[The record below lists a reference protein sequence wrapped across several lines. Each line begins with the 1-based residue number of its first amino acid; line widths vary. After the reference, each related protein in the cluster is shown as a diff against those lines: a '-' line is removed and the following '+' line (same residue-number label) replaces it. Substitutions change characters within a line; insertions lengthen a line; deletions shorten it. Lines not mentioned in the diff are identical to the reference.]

1 VKFAKFSFVVVLI
14 KIFVCSCVAQ
24 TTVPSNARTDPMVS
38 VHELPLPPKAEH
50 AVAVGTRL
58 LLKGDAEGS
67 LAYFLK
73 ARDEAPLSFRPYH
86 NLGLAYY
93 NLNQLDAAEENFEKS
108 IDFTNGKFAPSI
120 FGMAMVLYRKSAFQ
134 SAENLTLQGLLLQ
147 PGSGVG
153 RYCLGLTRF
162 SEGRLHEAEASA
174 REALALDPD
183 ETDAHV
189 LLARIHERQHAPSAQ
204 LKEAEAYLKAAPN
217 GALRESANE
226 LAQRARET
234 LGTQAKWAVVGRD

>member
-1 VKFAKFSFVVVLI
+1 VKFVKLNFVAVLST
-14 KIFVCSCVAQ
+14 IFVCSCVAQ
-24 TTVPSNARTDPMVS
+24 TAVPSNARPDSMVS
-38 VHELPLPPKAEH
+38 VHELPLPPKAER
-50 AVAVGTRL
+50 AFAVGARL
-58 LLKGDAEGS
+58 LLRGDAEGS

-93 NLNQLDAAEENFEKS
+93 NLNQLDDAGENFQKS

-120 FGMAMVLYRKSAFQ
+120 FGMAMVLYRESDYQ

-153 RYCLGLTRF
+153 RYCLGLARF
-162 SEGRLHEAEASA
+162 SQGRLHEAEASA
-174 REALALDPD
+174 KEALALDPD

-217 GALRESANE
+217 GALRASADE
-226 LAQRARET
+226 LAKRARET
-234 LGTQAKWAVVGRD
+234 LGMQAELAVVGRQ